1 MPVVYREV
9 EVEFDVSDLDSDEV
23 VDACRELGYSVIKTG
38 KDNDTF
44 EEDINSLAD
53 SYRRNDIKLME
64 QLRLFLQDY
73 TGRIL

>member
-1 MPVVYREV
+1 VPVVYREV

>member
-44 EEDINSLAD
+44 KEDINSLAD

>member
-44 EEDINSLAD
+44 KEDINSLAD

-73 TGRIL
+73 TVRIL